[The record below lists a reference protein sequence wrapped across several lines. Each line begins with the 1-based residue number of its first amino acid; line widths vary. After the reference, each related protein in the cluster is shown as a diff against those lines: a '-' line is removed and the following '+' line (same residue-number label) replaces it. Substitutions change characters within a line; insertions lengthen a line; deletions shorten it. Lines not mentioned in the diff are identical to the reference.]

1 MTTRHDTRSLGAYVL
16 SALDQQ
22 EMRAMERHLASC
34 APCRAEVAQL
44 QMAHA
49 ALGGL
54 PPEAWLDGPPEGGDL
69 LLQRTLRTIRRER
82 NVQTRNRRIITTV
95 AAAAAAVVLAG
106 GGLAA
111 GRFTAPTTNAE
122 GPPAGAHTVSATDPA
137 TGAAMSVSVEPAA
150 GWVRLNADVKGI
162 PQGEKCR
169 IYVVSRKGNREEAG
183 SWLVSSAAEQKGT
196 QLAGTALIAP
206 NDVARVVVENFD
218 GKQYVGVNVS

>member
-44 QMAHA
+44 QSAHA

-82 NVQTRNRRIITTV
+82 NVQTRNRRIITTM

-106 GGLAA
+106 GGIAA
-111 GRFTAPTTNAE
+111 GRFTAPTTNAA
-122 GPPAGAHTVSATDPA
+122 GPEPHTISATNPA
-137 TGAAMSVSVEPAA
+137 TGAAMSVSVQPAA
-150 GWVRLNADVKGI
+150 GWVRLSADVKGI

-196 QLAGTALIAP
+196 HLDGTALVAP
-206 NDVARVVVENFD
+206 GDVARVEVENFD

>member
-44 QMAHA
+44 QVAHA

-69 LLQRTLRTIRRER
+69 LLQRTLRTIRRET
-82 NVQTRNRRIITTV
+82 NVQTRNRRLITTV

-111 GRFTAPTTNAE
+111 GRFTAPSTTAA
-122 GPPAGAHTVSATDPA
+122 GPPTGVHTASATDPA
-137 TGAAMSVSVEPAA
+137 TGATMSVSVQPAA
-150 GWVRLNADVKGI
+150 GWVRLSADVKGI

-196 QLAGTALIAP
+196 QLDGTALVAP
-206 NDVARVVVENFD
+206 GDVSRVEVENFD